1 MHHNNIWNP
10 TKHKPKQADYIIMML
25 TKQKAKNQVSHG
37 MISFFALCD
46 DDGNDRMCWNH
57 HMGIFDGLTH
67 GRFRGNHA
75 FVKHHLS
82 FCSCPSPD
90 SVCVCVF
97 VCDSCVCVLRRS
109 LSIVHSKDR
118 GVVGAVVVVG
128 AGLVA
133 GYVAE
138 DDDYIRRRWGSAR
151 EPLGIARFC
160 AHMDIRTKYGLVN
173 VGIVFFFFFR
183 FPKTEKPTKH
193 TNTNTK
199 HIQWR

>member
-10 TKHKPKQADYIIMML
+10 TKHKPKQADYIIMTL
-25 TKQKAKNQVSHG
+25 TKQKAKNRVSHG
-37 MISFFALCD
+37 MISFFAICD

-57 HMGIFDGLTH
+57 HTGIFDGLTH

-97 VCDSCVCVLRRS
+97 VCVCLSLCVCVLHRS

-118 GVVGAVVVVG
+118 GVVG

-138 DDDYIRRRWGSAR
+138 DDDYIRRQRGSAR

-160 AHMDIRTKYGLVN
+160 ARMDIRTKHGLVN
-173 VGIVFFFFFR
+173 VGIVFCFFSLSKNR
-183 FPKTEKPTKH
+183 KTNQTHKH
-193 TNTNTK
+193 K
-199 HIQWR
+199 HKAHSMTIMLA